1 MIFLKEV
8 FSVRSET
15 QASVP
20 GVPCRVQQLR
30 FTIKLEWSE
39 LQEQELPSTV
49 SQHEEVCQCAMS
61 FGLWTLAFPLKGLVS
76 TRLHFAEHNKDLS
89 WWVVLGPMALDLMV

>member
-49 SQHEEVCQCAMS
+49 SQHVEVRQHVVS
-61 FGLWTLAFPLKGLVS
+61 FGQWARVLTLKGLVS
-76 TRLHFAEHNKDLS
+76 TRL
-89 WWVVLGPMALDLMV
+89 